1 MKIYKIT
8 KAAMIKFCELR
19 ICDISDWINEKLY
32 LNSFK
37 EVHNLPICYYTNN
50 TNNPHDFPLAEGNVV
65 SKKFYKIIASN
76 NKNIK
81 AFESKIYYNGKNK
94 KQYLEKNKSLEIWD
108 NYYTIIFPEY
118 DLLNYEK
125 SDFETDTSFVTGKEF
140 VSHIEKLVIDKEKL
154 QKNTSDHFFILQEKK
169 LYLLCTETAKQAIEE
184 AGLIGIAF
192 EEVQVE

>member
-1 MKIYKIT
+1 MKIYRIN
-8 KAAMIKFCELR
+8 KAPAINFCELE
-19 ICDISDWINEKLY
+19 INNENEWSNENLE
-32 LNSFK
+32 LNFYK
-37 EVHNLPICYYTNN
+37 VEHQLPIEYFTNN
-50 TNNPHDFPLAEGNVV
+50 TNNPYDFPLAEGNVV
-65 SKKFYKIIASN
+65 SKKFYKIISSS

-140 VSHIEKLVIDKEKL
+140 VSHIEKLVIDKDKL

-169 LYLLCTETAKQAIEE
+169 VYLLCTEKAKQAIED
-184 AGLIGIAF
+184 AGLTGIAF
-192 EEVQVE
+192 EEVPVE